1 MDFLDSDRIREDFP
15 IFLPSSGERRLVYL
29 DSASTAQK
37 PRVVIERVNEI
48 YARENAK
55 PHRAMHEL
63 GERATR
69 ILEAARMKVQR
80 FVHAAE
86 PREVV
91 FTRGTTESINL
102 VARGSAALLHPGDE
116 VIVTAM
122 EHHSG
127 LVPWQAITAER
138 GALLRI
144 APIDPRGEIDLE
156 ALERLLGPRTRVVS
170 LPHVSHVLGTVNPVK
185 RIAGMAHASGAVVLV
200 DGAMGAPHTPVDVRD
215 LDCDF
220 YAFSGHK
227 LYGPAGTGVLYGK
240 AAHLERLA
248 PLLVGGDMVHS
259 VKLEKTQYA
268 PLPHRLEAGT
278 PNLEGI
284 AGLAAAIDYVGALGL
299 ENVFEHERGL
309 LRTAE
314 ERLRQFPGLAIL
326 GESAARAGSI
336 TFVLEGVHA
345 HDIAAVLDEERIA
358 IRAGH
363 LCAQPL
369 LDLLGHPAAVRAS
382 VGIYNTTD
390 DIDRLE
396 AGIRRAAEVFRG

>member
-1 MDFLDSDRIREDFP
+1 MAPLDSDRIREDFP
-15 IFLPSSGERRLVYL
+15 ILQPSAGERRLVYL
-29 DSASTAQK
+29 DGASTAQK
-37 PRVVIERVNEI
+37 PRAVIERVSEI
-48 YARENAK
+48 YTQVNAK
-55 PHRAMHEL
+55 PHRAIHEL

-102 VARGSAALLHPGDE
+102 VARGSAALLQRGDE

-127 LVPWQAITAER
+127 LVPWQAVAAER

-156 ALERLLGPRTRVVS
+156 ALERLLGPRTRVLS

-185 RIAGMAHASGAVVLV
+185 RIARMAHDSGAVVLV

-240 AAHLERLA
+240 AALLEKLS
-248 PLLVGGDMVHS
+248 PLLVGGDMVRS
-259 VKLEKTQYA
+259 VNFEKTEYA

-284 AGLAAAIDYVGALGL
+284 VGLAAAIDYVGSLGL
-299 ENVFEHERGL
+299 ESVFEHERGL
-309 LRTAE
+309 LRSAE
-314 ERLRQFPGLAIL
+314 ERLRRVPGLAIL
-326 GESAARAGSI
+326 GDPAERAGSI

-369 LDLLGHPAAVRAS
+369 LDLLGLPAAVRAS
-382 VGIYNTTD
+382 VGLYNTAD

-396 AGIRRAAEVFRG
+396 GGIRRAAEVFRG